1 MSVIAHF
8 TPTEI
13 PGTLAV
19 LLLGLSIGALVFSR
33 RAASSLMIVVCCSL
47 AVFAFLGYSGDV
59 RDWSEGIRL
68 AIDAIFLA
76 HAVLLWALALRAPE
90 RS

>member
-1 MSVIAHF
+1 MNVIAHF

-19 LLLGLSIGALVFSR
+19 LFLGLSIGALVFSR
-33 RAASSLMIVVCCSL
+33 RATTSLMVVVCCSL
-47 AVFAFLGYSGDV
+47 AVFALLGYSGDV
-59 RDWSEGIRL
+59 RGWSAGVRL

-76 HAVLLWALALRAPE
+76 HAVFLWTLALRAPE